1 MKPRFPLQKKVFAI
15 TVLVMVRTV
24 FTPNNAAAHVGV
36 SRSAIMRALASKSL
50 KATRNNRN
58 RWQIELADLDAWA
71 AGRPMSA
78 TSDRTVSDHD
88 RDQVA
93 EMARLEA
100 ENGQLR
106 ERLDE
111 LREDRDA
118 WRTQAERLASEARP
132 GIIERI
138 FGRR

>member
-1 MKPRFPLQKKVFAI
+1 MPKKVFAD
-15 TVLVMVRTV
+15 TVRVMVRTV
-24 FTPNNAAAHVGV
+24 FTPNKAAAHVGV

-50 KATRNNRN
+50 KASRDNRN
-58 RWQIELADLDAWA
+58 RWQIELADLEEWA
-71 AGRPMSA
+71 ADRPMSA
-78 TSDRTVSDHD
+78 NSDRTVSANMSDHD

-106 ERLDE
+106 ERLGE

-118 WRTQAERLASEARP
+118 WRQQAERLASEARP
-132 GIIERI
+132 GLIERI

>member
-1 MKPRFPLQKKVFAI
+1 
-15 TVLVMVRTV
+15 
-24 FTPNNAAAHVGV
+24 
-36 SRSAIMRALASKSL
+36 MRALASKSL
-50 KATRNNRN
+50 KASRDNRN
-58 RWQIELADLDAWA
+58 RWQIELADLEEWA
-71 AGRPMSA
+71 ADRTMSA
-78 TSDRTVSDHD
+78 TNDRPVSANMSDHD

-93 EMARLEA
+93 TVARLEA

-111 LREDRDA
+111 LRDDRNA

>member
-1 MKPRFPLQKKVFAI
+1 
-15 TVLVMVRTV
+15 
-24 FTPNNAAAHVGV
+24 
-36 SRSAIMRALASKSL
+36 MRALASKSL
-50 KATRNNRN
+50 KANRDNRN
-58 RWQIELADLDAWA
+58 RWQIELADLEEWA
-71 AGRPMSA
+71 ADRPMSA
-78 TSDRTVSDHD
+78 NRDRTVSANMSDHD
-88 RDQVA
+88 RDQIA

-118 WRTQAERLASEARP
+118 WRQQAELLASKSRP
-132 GIIERI
+132 IGIIERI